1 MPSSTLTLTADAG
14 SSSFFFTNLHYA
26 LVEGGSYAEVYDP
39 TLGDGSRGV
48 ANYNTNATSVIPN
61 DAKIL
66 GVEITVIASYTEGVY
81 GRVDAGISQ
90 SGGSVEPSV
99 QINNSFQ
106 SYKFGSSSNNLG
118 ADSLIKLQVLTV
130 TLTAAYPGRSYLDF
144 ITATVFWEVPSLN
157 VLFFGESF

>member
-1 MPSSTLTLTADAG
+1 MLSTVLTLSVGTG
-14 SSSFFFTNLHYA
+14 NSWFFKYPQNA
-26 LVEGGSYAEVYDP
+26 LIEGGSYAEVYDP
-39 TLGDGSRGV
+39 SSGYGSLGV

-66 GVEITVIASYTEGVY
+66 GVEITVIASYTEGFF
-81 GRVDAGISQ
+81 GRVSAGISQ

-99 QINNSFQ
+99 QLNNSFQ

-118 ADSLIKLQVLTV
+118 ADSLIKLKVLTV
-130 TLTAAYPGRSYLDF
+130 TLTARDPERSYLDF